1 MSTVSISQSP
11 RCNLLQRA
19 ASKLGFGTFFFLL
32 TEAVTIIWRL
42 SDNMGMPQDIL
53 SIGVSATSHN
63 LIPSYSVSMYFLL
76 LCCCFCRLCLHGRLL
91 LLSWIRLTIDHPF
104 VGGPQSHFCVGGK
117 LPFDDESAIIWNQLP
132 SCPVIS
138 WDSIGFSIISHHVFK
153 SDNKHCEKFQSSFVS
168 GVTIICSSGPDAY
181 YGLAPVCRIRIGL
194 RKGKTTKH
202 HETRY
207 GR

>member
-19 ASKLGFGTFFFLL
+19 ASKLGFGTFVFPSHWGRDNHMTAVRQHGHAAGYSINRCKCNLAQPHSILQCFHVFLI
-32 TEAVTIIWRL
+32 AV
-42 SDNMGMPQDIL
+42 
-53 SIGVSATSHN
+53 
-63 LIPSYSVSMYFLL
+63 LL
-76 LCCCFCRLCLHGRLL
+76 FCRLCLHGRLL

-104 VGGPQSHFCVGGK
+104 VAGPQSHFCVGGK

-138 WDSIGFSIISHHVFK
+138 WDSIGFSITSHHVFK